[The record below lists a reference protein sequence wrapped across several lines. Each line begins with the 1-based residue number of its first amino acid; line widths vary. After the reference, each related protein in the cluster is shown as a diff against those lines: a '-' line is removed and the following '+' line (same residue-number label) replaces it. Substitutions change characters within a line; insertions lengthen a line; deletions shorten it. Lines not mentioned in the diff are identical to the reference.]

1 MLALGIQSLD
11 RRHFRAGDAG
21 QRRYARTCRPAADMD
36 RAGAAHPDAASEL
49 RSSEADDVADHPQQG
64 RVILGVD
71 RHRAAIDV
79 KRGHVRSPMDQL
91 AAPFCRRISAI
102 FAARSGHGGRL
113 VRVRRRYAA
122 MRDMSV
128 SLSAP
133 PKAGMTTPGIPSS
146 ALMPRKMTWIRLL
159 GS

>member
-49 RSSEADDVADHPQQG
+49 RSSEADDVAEHPQQG

-71 RHRAAIDV
+71 RHRVAIDM
-79 KRGHVRSPMDQL
+79 KRGHAQSPISDQSV
-91 AAPFCRRISAI
+91 APFCRRISAI
-102 FAARSGHGGRL
+102 FAARSGQGGRL

-122 MRDMSV
+122 MRATSA

-146 ALMPRKMTWIRLL
+146 ELMPRRMT
-159 GS
+159 